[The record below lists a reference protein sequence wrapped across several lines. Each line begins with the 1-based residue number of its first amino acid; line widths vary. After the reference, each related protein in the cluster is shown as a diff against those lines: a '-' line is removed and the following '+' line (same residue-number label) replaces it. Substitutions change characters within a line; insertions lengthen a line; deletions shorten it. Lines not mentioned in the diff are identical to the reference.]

1 MKNKQ
6 TIQEYINNFRRR
18 LAPYMRPGIGLAC
31 TVFPANSQGAIL
43 EFKIEPGISNT
54 DEFRPESETVNEALT
69 GIEQRAFGGNLSG
82 FEFGGTNVIMQ
93 DNRIILVKGEDDP
106 SQWNDSAADADLKRI
121 LPSAIKG
128 GK

>member
-18 LAPYMRPGIGLAC
+18 LAPYLRPGIALAC
-31 TVFPANSQGAIL
+31 TVLPANSQGAIL
-43 EFKIEPGISNT
+43 EFKIGPGISNT
-54 DEFRPESETVNEALT
+54 DEFRLESETVNEALT
-69 GIEQRAFGGNLSG
+69 GIKQRAFGGKLSG
-82 FEFGGTNVIMQ
+82 FKFGGTNVIME

-106 SQWNDSAADADLKRI
+106 SQWSDSAADAEVKRI
-121 LPSAIKG
+121 LPLAIGG